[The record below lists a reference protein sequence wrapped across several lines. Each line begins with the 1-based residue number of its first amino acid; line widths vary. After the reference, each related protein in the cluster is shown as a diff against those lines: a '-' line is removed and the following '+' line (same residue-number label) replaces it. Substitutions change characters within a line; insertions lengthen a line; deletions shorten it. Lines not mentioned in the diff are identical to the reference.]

1 MGGGRKVGSR
11 REWAFAASAVCVAL
25 LCSFAFFAVMPD
37 LKSRALPESSLSAF
51 AEVRFEQPTGD
62 ALSVGVEELSDFS
75 PLFLP
80 TRWNYGRRP
89 PSLSQEGLAE
99 PGAAR
104 PAYAAALGDS
114 SLILG
119 KNELEAAR
127 TGLFRSIMRSSF
139 SSFGRKDAAEPPA
152 RKNAL
157 IKVVDMSSGRTVVSE
172 YADARTAEIMISP
185 AEFLVD
191 VFDGGVVGRPLLL
204 KSSGSEA
211 SDSEIAEF
219 IAKKAVLRGLGWDVP
234 IPENVSQLRALPF
247 KKTYSNDKRFET
259 EKILRLLSFFDYGF
273 FNPENG
279 RIDRIRPWVDVEADL
294 INRSVNRAF
303 DYWMD
308 QDKYIERTKVYVQNR
323 PRKEELLRRLV
334 EQTMQL

>member
-1 MGGGRKVGSR
+1 MGGGRKIGSR

-62 ALSVGVEELSDFS
+62 ASSVGVEELSDFS

-104 PAYAAALGDS
+104 PVYAAALGDS

-211 SDSEIAEF
+211 SDSEIAGF
-219 IAKKAVLRGLGWDVP
+219 IAKKAVLRGLG
-234 IPENVSQLRALPF
+234 SGQ
-247 KKTYSNDKRFET
+247 Y
-259 EKILRLLSFFDYGF
+259 
-273 FNPENG
+273 
-279 RIDRIRPWVDVEADL
+279 
-294 INRSVNRAF
+294 
-303 DYWMD
+303 
-308 QDKYIERTKVYVQNR
+308 KVVF
-323 PRKEELLRRLV
+323 
-334 EQTMQL
+334 TF